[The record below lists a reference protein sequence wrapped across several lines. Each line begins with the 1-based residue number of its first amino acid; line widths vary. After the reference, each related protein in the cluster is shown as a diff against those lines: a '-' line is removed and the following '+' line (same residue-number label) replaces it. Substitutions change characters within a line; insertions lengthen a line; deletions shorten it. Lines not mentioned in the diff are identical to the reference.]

1 MGDLSANLVPLGARQ
16 RKYHGDA
23 GYSTVTGSQG
33 AEAQVPRNLKQ
44 EAREERLGRRGRK
57 SGPRIPRTLKIVF
70 ETLVGER
77 IEIELRNDTLISGE
91 LVFVDDD
98 LKCAPC
104 QYL

>member
-1 MGDLSANLVPLGARQ
+1 MGDLSANLVPLGTR
-16 RKYHGDA
+16 RYHGDA
-23 GYSTVTGSQG
+23 GLSAASRSQG

-44 EAREERLGRRGRK
+44 GAREERLGRRGRK

-70 ETLVGER
+70 DTLVGSR
-77 IEIELRNDTLISGE
+77 IDIELRNDTLISGE

-104 QYL
+104 RNL